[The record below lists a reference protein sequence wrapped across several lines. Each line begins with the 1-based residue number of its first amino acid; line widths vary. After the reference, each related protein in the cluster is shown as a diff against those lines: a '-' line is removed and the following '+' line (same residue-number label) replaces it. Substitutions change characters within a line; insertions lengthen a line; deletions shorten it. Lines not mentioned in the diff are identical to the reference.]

1 MLVLHLFQHHV
12 LYADEEPPEVTSP
25 PFTPV
30 ATRGPAQEN
39 IAPAASLFGSVP
51 SPKTV
56 PVKASRFAEGAEKL
70 AGSTANGAA
79 NPAGRDEQS
88 SAVAA
93 PSGWPSDFLKVS
105 RSCSSGEV

>member
-1 MLVLHLFQHHV
+1 MLHLFQHHV

-30 ATRGPAQEN
+30 ARTGPAQEN

-56 PVKASRFAEGAEKL
+56 PVKASRFAQGAEKL
-70 AGSTANGAA
+70 AGSTANGAEGS
-79 NPAGRDEQS
+79 AGRNEQS

-105 RSCSSGEV
+105 CLPSSGTV